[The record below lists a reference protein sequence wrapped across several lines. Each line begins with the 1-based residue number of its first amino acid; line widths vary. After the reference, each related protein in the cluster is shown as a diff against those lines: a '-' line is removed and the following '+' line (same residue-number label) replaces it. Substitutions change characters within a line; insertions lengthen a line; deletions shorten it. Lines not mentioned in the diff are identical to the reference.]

1 MGRTPSAFF
10 SPSQGSLSSMS
21 VSQASVVPSSAA
33 TLPPL
38 QSIWEDDLITPVG
51 DRGWSCGYC
60 GSSWSYVNSSRVIK
74 HLIPLYHAG
83 KGINLCSHDLVKF
96 CRMKKQRW
104 EDFAANQSQS
114 SDRRRNE
121 TDTASSKLKA
131 KTLLLADSIQESNDA
146 KRVKTSV
153 QDSSLEER
161 RRYSQMS
168 IEASLQQNGVR
179 LTAAIANF
187 VHSEGLP
194 FSVVDKP
201 TFHAMLDEARYTPAK
216 YSIPNRHLIGGNLL
230 DLTYATYYE
239 ENLAKLKE
247 GIEMYGIC
255 LYGDSATIRRK
266 PFLNILAASV
276 NEPCI
281 VLEIADA
288 TDHLKGGGKKDST
301 YVAKQ
306 FLPWMRK
313 LDPQNTLLDCVF
325 FDGAGDVQKAGRI
338 LAAVNPRITVLH
350 GAEHVVSLFC
360 KDVAKLT
367 PIKVVILKYKF
378 LYRVFG
384 SGSMHRPYAV
394 FIKCAKEFNK
404 GRKIGLLR
412 PADTR
417 MAGYFI
423 ALHRLLRLQK
433 PLEAAQASI
442 EWDSYQFPTKSKQQK
457 EAIKAIVTDAVFWH
471 EVRTIV
477 IGMFPVLKC
486 LRLADSNKAG
496 MDKLYYYVRRT
507 TESLRRTKYAFN
519 GGGHQRMGFEYR
531 TATHKALGGV
541 ANADFPDT
549 LRYCADVEHD
559 LDLGDDDDEDY
570 AAMYTDP
577 NDCTNELDLDDLGS
591 VGSLGQEGNYGV
603 EPSLYK
609 GLGDH
614 MVFLWEKRKT
624 QLVSDFAVLGWLV
637 SVVPEIILDAKS
649 YTHDER
655 ERAERCLKQLWHP
668 QSAVESQFQKNLNK
682 FFFELSKFHNRE
694 GPYDNKRIWCDTY
707 ALTGQSHLWHKEH
720 TVRFKYMSLGFTACR
735 VASKILGIGAA
746 ERSWGDV
753 KRIIGDRRLS
763 LASTKIHKQSV
774 IYTSNCIQA
783 KKKELNLDDHTW
795 KEWDLAMDDFNCS
808 IERSAA
814 TVELTHVADKHEEGF
829 FHHFTKIS
837 NVKSNVR
844 LFKAYEEETIEL
856 NQSKADAVT
865 EAHIIAKYGGLFVA
879 DPDIDKRE
887 VVLRINSEQVFYQ
900 ADKRGANRTYC
911 VYGMGPNEHVVSES
925 TELFTVSNDLIIRV
939 ICAENTQL
947 NVVDKEGIP
956 VVAARYRQSEFG
968 SHDIN
973 WDFVQIQKRGFV
985 DIGKLKK
992 DDGNDED
999 DEDSDDS

>member
-1 MGRTPSAFF
+1 V
-10 SPSQGSLSSMS
+10 S
-21 VSQASVVPSSAA
+21 VSIPSVVASSNPTARV
-33 TLPPL
+33 PF
-38 QSIWEDDLITPVG
+38 QSIWDDPLIVQKGPK
-51 DRGWSCGYC
+51 GWHCGYC
-60 GSSWSYVNSSRVIK
+60 GSSWSYVNSSRVFK
-74 HLIPLYHAG
+74 HLLPYYHAG
-83 KGINLCSHDLVKF
+83 KGINACTHDLISIPVHDKI
-96 CRMKKQRW
+96 RW
-104 EDFAANQSQS
+104 EELAASQSQS

-121 TDTASSKLKA
+121 TETASSQLSA
-131 KTLLLADSIQESNDA
+131 KTRHLAHSIQESNDS
-146 KRVKTSV
+146 KRSKTCVPAPSE
-153 QDSSLEER
+153 DER
-161 RRYSQMS
+161 RQYSQMS
-168 IEASLQQNGVR
+168 LEASLQQNGIR

-201 TFHAMLDEARYTPAK
+201 TFHAMIAEARYAPAK
-216 YSIPNRHLIGGNLL
+216 YSIPNRRLIGGNLL
-230 DLTYATYYE
+230 DLTYATYFDA
-239 ENLAKLKE
+239 NIAKLNV

-288 TDHLKGGGKKDST
+288 TDHLKCGGKKDSA

-306 FLPWMRK
+306 FLPWMTK

-338 LAAVNPRITVLH
+338 LAAINPRITVLH

-394 FIKCAKEFNK
+394 FTKCAKEFNK

-433 PLEAAQASI
+433 PLEAAHLSH

-457 EAIKAIVTDAVFWH
+457 EAITAIVTDPVFWH
-471 EVRTIV
+471 EVSTIV

-507 TESLRRTKYAFN
+507 SEALRRTKYAFN
-519 GGGHQRMGFEYR
+519 GGGKQFCFEYR
-531 TATHKALGGV
+531 PATHKALGNVKDKEYPG
-541 ANADFPDT
+541 D
-549 LRYCADVEHD
+549 LRYFDDVEHD
-559 LDLGDDDDEDY
+559 LDFGDNEVEEY
-570 AAMYTDP
+570 ADGCTDR
-577 NDCTNELDLDDLGS
+577 NEVIMDADLDDGDS
-591 VGSLGQEGNYGV
+591 VDTYDLSTSSEM
-603 EPSLYK
+603 EPSLRK

-624 QLVSDFAVLGWLV
+624 QLISDFAVLGWLV

-649 YTHDER
+649 YNQSER

-668 QSAVESQFQKNLNK
+668 QSAIESNFQKNLNK
-682 FFFELSKFHNRE
+682 FFDELSKFHNRQ
-694 GPYDNKRIWCDTY
+694 GPYANKRIWSDTY
-707 ALTGQSHLWHKEH
+707 AITGQTHLWHHEH
-720 TVRFKYMSLGFTACR
+720 TVRFNYMSLGFTACR

-795 KEWDLAMDDFNCS
+795 KEWDLAMDEFNS
-808 IERSAA
+808 HLERSSVIAQPAHKSGKEA
-814 TVELTHVADKHEEGF
+814 TDITEEGF
-829 FHHFTKIS
+829 FKHFTKS
-837 NVKSNVR
+837 RTVSSSLR
-844 LFKAYEEETIEL
+844 LFKAYEEDSIEL
-856 NQSKADAVT
+856 NQSKPDSVT
-865 EAHIIAKYGGLFVA
+865 EAHIIAKYGGLFIA
-879 DPDIDKRE
+879 DPDIDKQE
-887 VVLRINSEQVFYQ
+887 LVLRINSEQVYYQ
-900 ADKRGANRTYC
+900 TGKRGTNRTYC
-911 VYGMGPNEHVVSES
+911 VYGMAPNEDYVSEA
-925 TELFTVSNDLIIRV
+925 TELFSVTNDLIIRV
-939 ICAENTQL
+939 ICAENDNL
-947 NVVDKEGIP
+947 NVVDREGCP
-956 VVAARYRQSEFG
+956 VVAASYRESEFG
-968 SHDIN
+968 SHNVN
-973 WDFVQIQKRGFV
+973 WDFVKIQKKGFL
-985 DIGKLKK
+985 DYNTKTEAEEEPQKSIS
-992 DDGNDED
+992 
-999 DEDSDDS
+999 SDYI